1 MLVLPFRLFYVFFVL
16 IKRANYTDCVCLKSG
31 KCQNL
36 HGFVRH
42 LTVIVL
48 SSGYEKGML
57 KVGGS
62 VQLTEFLQNEVDQ
75 G

>member
-1 MLVLPFRLFYVFFVL
+1 MSFYVVY
-16 IKRANYTDCVCLKSG
+16 IKRANYTDCVCLESG
-31 KCQNL
+31 NRQNL
-36 HGFVRH
+36 HGFVQH

-57 KVGGS
+57 KDGGS
-62 VQLTEFLQNEVDQ
+62 VQLTGFLQNEVDR